1 MKRTE
6 LLVEGMSCGSCVNHV
21 DHALRELPGVRAV
34 EVRLRDGK
42 VIVEHDPSSND
53 TSALIASIKAI
64 GYEAKL
70 IT

>member
-21 DHALRELPGVRAV
+21 DRALRALSGVSQV

-42 VIVEHDPSSND
+42 VFVEHDANSSD
-53 TSALIASIKAI
+53 TAALIASVKAA
-64 GYEAKL
+64 GYEAKPV
-70 IT
+70 T

>member
-21 DHALRELPGVRAV
+21 DRAVRELSGVSQV

-42 VIVEHDPSSND
+42 VFVEHDPNASD
-53 TSALIASIKAI
+53 TPALIASIKAA
-64 GYEAKL
+64 GYEAKPV
-70 IT
+70 T

>member
-6 LLVEGMSCGSCVNHV
+6 LLVEGMSCGSCVHHV
-21 DHALRELPGVRAV
+21 DRALRELSGVSKV

-42 VIVEHDPSSND
+42 VLVEHEPASVDAA
-53 TSALIASIKAI
+53 ALIEGVKSA

-70 IT
+70 VT

>member
-21 DHALRELPGVRAV
+21 DRALRELSGVSKV

-42 VIVEHDPSSND
+42 VFVEHDANSSD
-53 TSALIASIKAI
+53 TAALIASIKAA
-64 GYEAKL
+64 GYDAKPV
-70 IT
+70 T